1 MYFIVTNGVSPYAAG
16 KWTDIPGVTKNMFG
30 PSGSLSQGD
39 PLQQQIDQWGKLDS
53 EFNNIESM
61 PISQEING
69 DDWPYLRQKE
79 KHLLDES
86 DKNDLELLS
95 QNDTTPTI
103 TEPIKELKKNTEF
116 VQKIRKLYKKK
127 METVETP
134 FESYRKNL
142 TSGIVAQEA
151 FQIPEEKL
159 VNRN

>member
-1 MYFIVTNGVSPYAAG
+1 MYFLVTNGVSPYAVG
-16 KWTDIPGVTKNMFG
+16 KWTDVPGVTKNMFG

-53 EFNNIESM
+53 EFNNIDSV
-61 PISQEING
+61 PSSPEIDS

-86 DKNDLELLS
+86 NKYDLELQS
-95 QNDTTPTI
+95 PDNTIPPI
-103 TEPIKELKKNTEF
+103 TEPSRELKKNTEF
-116 VQKIRKLYKKK
+116 VQKIRNSYRKK

-151 FQIPEEKL
+151 FQMPEVKL